1 MSKKSFDNR
10 LYMDLQSQKI
20 LNRVNQFGD
29 KLYIEFVIAI
39 GRKPDGEIF
48 HEKIIIPE
56 TFLKMLESTNHE
68 LFVQLSDVNSVTAYI
83 ENCEP
88 IKCDSQNNVL
98 ARKKNM

>member
-1 MSKKSFDNR
+1 MYYGTVVR
-10 LYMDLQSQKI
+10 C
-20 LNRVNQFGD
+20 LNNYKEWIKTNEFAYED